1 MKTLELF
8 VVELEKQL
16 KDTIKTDSG
25 FELIVDSKFKDFEH
39 RVTDGPVGVL
49 ATTIRYRSQ
58 RRRHLYTSITLWF
71 LMRVKFSRV

>member
-25 FELIVDSKFKDFEH
+25 FELYVDSKFKDFEH
-39 RVTDGPVGVL
+39 RVTDGPVVCFSTPLRHRRQGRGHLVL
-49 ATTIRYRSQ
+49 PSPSGT
-58 RRRHLYTSITLWF
+58 
-71 LMRVKFSRV
+71 